1 MNHQQTPIQRA
12 VLHQIEQGGVRMR
25 PRVFFALITA
35 LGVAFGIAA
44 SVLMAYLTSMMIF
57 ALRIVTAGTPAY
69 GARQNLSEAL
79 MHFPWWIAIVAAVLL
94 VAGTVLLRR
103 YGRLYRIRA
112 RNIVSLLVA
121 AIMLLG
127 LLFFSLGIGHPAEQP
142 ARHGRFSR
150 AAASLK

>member
-1 MNHQQTPIQRA
+1 
-12 VLHQIEQGGVRMR
+12 MR

-35 LGVAFGIAA
+35 VGVAFGIAA

-69 GARQNLSEAL
+69 GARQNLSEAFA
-79 MHFPWWIAIVAAVLL
+79 HFPWWIAAVAVVLL

-112 RNIVSLLVA
+112 RNIVTLLVA
-121 AIMLLG
+121 AIILLG

-142 ARHGRFSR
+142 VRHGRFSQ
-150 AAASLK
+150 AATLLK